1 MVAKNKNTNLIFE
14 IQQKSIFDI
23 FLSGDRNS
31 ESLLNK
37 IAIKRG
43 LPIYNICQLCYGRT

>member
-14 IQQKSIFDI
+14 MQQKSIFDI
-23 FLSGDRNS
+23 FLRGHRNS

-37 IAIKRG
+37 IAIKRE
-43 LPIYNICQLCYGRT
+43 LPIDDIFQLCYGGT